1 MVNFGASHLCW
12 NGVYQDDGK
21 VLQVFEGIFA
31 IVRTQPL
38 FKGGGGGVNFD
49 YLPRMGGSEKLKKG
63 G

>member
-1 MVNFGASHLCW
+1 MVKFGVNHLCW

-31 IVRTQPL
+31 IVPTPPL
-38 FKGGGGGVNFD
+38 FKRGGGGVN
-49 YLPRMGGSEKLKKG
+49 LKKG